1 MIYSG
6 KLQELPTTFLNLHEN
21 SGDIQE
27 KSRIW
32 FLKQIFQDF
41 QVSSKLAGFFA
52 KIEGNIAFD

>member
-1 MIYSG
+1 M
-6 KLQELPTTFLNLHEN
+6 KH